1 MTGAGRLSSDPQPVM
16 AKAAPLCLS
25 CIVGRPDPR
34 PRPTTQSTTSRPDA
48 ASVRD
53 GSPKGENPA
62 QAGVSAPA
70 GSPVPQGDAVLCTHA

>member
-16 AKAAPLCLS
+16 ANAAPLCLS
-25 CIVGRPDPR
+25 CIFDRRRLRNSAPA
-34 PRPTTQSTTSRPDA
+34 A

-62 QAGVSAPA
+62 QAGVSAVA
-70 GSPVPQGDAVLCTHA
+70 DSPVPQGDG